1 MLLLHVVLLQ
11 VMRDTYE
18 YHGLND
24 LFWFCITAL
33 SVTLVRANRL
43 WGITS
48 SPTACARQVLEQ
60 SAPAGSAADTSIIG
74 GVH

>member
-1 MLLLHVVLLQ
+1 MLLLLHAVLLQ

-33 SVTLVRANRL
+33 SVTLVRAN
-43 WGITS
+43 
-48 SPTACARQVLEQ
+48 SPV
-60 SAPAGSAADTSIIG
+60 
-74 GVH
+74 